1 MWKKGEKE
9 KEQTEN
15 HRKKREEKR
24 KQRDGERES
33 MHHSKNSKAL
43 KGIDM
48 NVSFEFRGRINGTEM
63 LRRKEVEVMGLQRYL
78 EVLD

>member
-1 MWKKGEKE
+1 
-9 KEQTEN
+9 
-15 HRKKREEKR
+15 
-24 KQRDGERES
+24 

-43 KGIDM
+43 KGIDR